1 LVARELYEGAHEAEL
16 ENGLRILVEEVP
28 LSRSV
33 SVGLWVRAG
42 SRDDPP
48 DAPGIAHFI
57 EHLAFKGT
65 ARRDANRISREIDE
79 VGGHL
84 NAATGKESTFYYA
97 DVPADGLPTAV
108 DVLADLVF
116 APRFDADQ
124 IERERNVVLEEIRG
138 HLDDPEQ
145 SAYDLF
151 SAGLWSDGHPLS
163 HPVLGTQEAIAAA
176 TRSEVASHHARYY
189 RPEHAIL
196 VACGAVK
203 TGPLVDQAEELFGA
217 AENGAEIPVPRTA
230 PVFHPERSHHE
241 RPTGQTHVYFGL
253 AGPDSPNDDRFPLEV
268 VNSVLGDGPSSR
280 LFRSVRED
288 RGLAYAVASNL
299 TCYSDC
305 GLWLTYAGVAPRTV
319 SPVIDLVSAEFERLR
334 TEPIPEDELDL
345 AKAKLRGHLILGLET
360 NGNRALRL
368 ATNAMHRREILS
380 PDQLLA
386 RLDRVD
392 QKEARRVVA
401 RYLRPDGINL
411 TTIGPA
417 A

>member
-1 LVARELYEGAHEAEL
+1 MVARELYEGAHEAVL
-16 ENGLRILVEEVP
+16 ENGLRVLVEEVP
-28 LSRSV
+28 QSRSV

-65 ARRDANRISREIDE
+65 ARRDADRISREIDA

-97 DVPADGLPTAV
+97 DVPVDGLSTAV
-108 DVLADLVF
+108 DVLADLAF
-116 APRFDADQ
+116 SPRFDADQ
-124 IERERNVVLEEIRG
+124 IELERNVVLEEIRG

-151 SAGLWSDGHPLS
+151 AGGLWNDGHPLS
-163 HPVLGTQEAIAAA
+163 HSVLGTQEAIAAA
-176 TRSEVASHHARYY
+176 TRSRVASHHARYY
-189 RPEHAIL
+189 RPESAIL
-196 VACGAVK
+196 VACGAVRASSV
-203 TGPLVDQAEELFGA
+203 VDQARALFA
-217 AENGAEIPVPRTA
+217 SADNGRETPEPRFA
-230 PVFHPERSHHE
+230 PVFHSERVHHE
-241 RPTGQTHVYFGL
+241 RPTGQTHVYFGF
-253 AGPDSPNDDRFPLEV
+253 AGPDSSDDDRFPLEV

-288 RGLAYAVASNL
+288 RGLAYAVTSSL

-305 GLWLTYAGVAPRTV
+305 GLWLIYAGVAPQTV
-319 SPVIDLVSAEFERLR
+319 SPVVDLVSAELERLR
-334 TEPIPEDELDL
+334 TEPIPSDELEL
-345 AKAKLRGHLILGLET
+345 AKTKLRGHLILGLET
-360 NGNRALRL
+360 NGNRAVRL
-368 ATNAMHRREILS
+368 ATAAIHRREILS

-392 QKEARRVVA
+392 QEEAQRVVA
-401 RYLRPDGINL
+401 RYLTPDAMNL
-411 TTIGPA
+411 TTVGPTA
-417 A
+417 

>member
-1 LVARELYEGAHEAEL
+1 LVARELYEGAHEAKL

-28 LSRSV
+28 QSRSV

-65 ARRDANRISREIDE
+65 VHRSAEAISREIDA

-108 DVLADLVF
+108 DVLADLAL
-116 APRFDADQ
+116 APRFDAAQ
-124 IERERNVVLEEIRG
+124 IELERNVVLEEIRG

-151 SAGLWSDGHPLS
+151 AAGLWNDGHPLS
-163 HPVLGTQEAIAAA
+163 RSVLGTQEAIAGA
-176 TRSEVASHHARYY
+176 TRARIAAHHARFY
-189 RPEHAIL
+189 RPETTAL
-196 VACGAVK
+196 VACGAVDARD
-203 TGPLVDQAEELFGA
+203 LVKQAVGLFGTCEA
-217 AENGAEIPVPRTA
+217 TAETA
-230 PVFHPERSHHE
+230 GGRSVASFRPGRSHHE
-241 RPTGQTHVYFGL
+241 RATGQTHVYFGL
-253 AGPDSPNDDRFPLEV
+253 AGLDSSDDDRFPLEV

-280 LFRSVRED
+280 LFRSIRED
-288 RGLAYAVASNL
+288 RGLAYAIASSL

-319 SPVIDLVSAEFERLR
+319 SQVIDLVSSEFERLR
-334 TEPIPEDELDL
+334 IDPIPADELEL

-360 NGNRALRL
+360 NGNRASRL
-368 ATNAMHRREILS
+368 GNAAMHDREILS
-380 PDQLLA
+380 PDDLLA

-392 QKEARRVVA
+392 QSEAQRVVA
-401 RYLRPDGINL
+401 KYLRPDAMNL
-411 TTIGPA
+411 TTVGPA